1 VPTMTDAV
9 SILKEDHQK
18 LRGLFQRFESA
29 DESGKEE
36 IFKEIFRELEIHT
49 KIEEEIFYPAMRK
62 VESDMIA
69 ESLEEHN
76 IVDFILGGM
85 KKVKSSDESYEA
97 KFTTLKENVEHHME
111 EEEGEMF
118 PKAEQSLG
126 GQLAELGQKMMERK
140 EALMRKGGRSSSSS
154 RSTSS
159 TRSRTTSGGRSRSGS
174 KSGSRS

>member
-1 VPTMTDAV
+1 MTDAV

-97 KFTTLKENVEHHME
+97 KFTTLKE
-111 EEEGEMF
+111 
-118 PKAEQSLG
+118 
-126 GQLAELGQKMMERK
+126 
-140 EALMRKGGRSSSSS
+140 
-154 RSTSS
+154 
-159 TRSRTTSGGRSRSGS
+159 
-174 KSGSRS
+174 